1 MNYFARYGVVVSPQQ
16 GLRVLARENVICN
29 VSSHLY
35 FFYSMP
41 VLASLFV
48 SSAVTVLTFTIQYF
62 LDGIGSAHGIHDSF
76 LPVNLSQVYFVGS
89 FFHLTTTNRMQPSN
103 PWQDILSPP

>member
-16 GLRVLARENVICN
+16 GLRVLAWENVICN
-29 VSSHLY
+29 VSRHLY

-62 LDGIGSAHGIHDSF
+62 LDSIGSAHGIHDSF
-76 LPVNLSQVYFVGS
+76 LPVDLSQVYFVGS
-89 FFHLTTTNRMQPSN
+89 FFHLTTKKYIEPRN
-103 PWQDILSPP
+103 PRQ